1 VNMPALRKRALSGSG
16 AHGGRGPEGGSGP
29 EGRPGDARAGGSLA
43 PTACQAARTAGPRE
57 VAAGSARKPAGDDG
71 RVHFMCDLASVR
83 PPTTA
88 RTTSRPRDSVRGRAR
103 TSIRR
108 ADELRVAEHDFDGQ
122 SWFRRRNERGSPRSD
137 QQR

>member
-1 VNMPALRKRALSGSG
+1 VNMPGLRKRALSGSG
-16 AHGGRGPEGGSGP
+16 PMAGGDPKVALGPKDAP
-29 EGRPGDARAGGSLA
+29 ENARAGGSQA